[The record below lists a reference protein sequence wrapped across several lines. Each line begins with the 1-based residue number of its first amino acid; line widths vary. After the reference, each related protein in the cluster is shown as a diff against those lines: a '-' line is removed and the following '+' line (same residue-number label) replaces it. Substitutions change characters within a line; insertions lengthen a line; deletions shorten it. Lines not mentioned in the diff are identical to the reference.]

1 MPFFVKLFQLADKS
15 KTIDSV
21 NSYLSVDTNPKSKIT
36 HMDILTNASI
46 EFIISL
52 AAVFGV
58 KKYLGKSLADIPN
71 DRSSH
76 TQVTPRGGG
85 IGFIVAFAIMSILIR
100 EIYPL
105 PLPWFWLSLAPL
117 IGVGILDDRFNIS
130 SLIRYL
136 IQLGTAAII
145 VYQLHAFPQPW
156 LTSLGTVGTI
166 VAVGL
171 TVIGITAGINFYN
184 FMDGLDGLVSGVT
197 VVQLGFLAVWSD
209 RPELWLLVAA
219 LLGFIY
225 WNWSPAQ
232 IFMGDAGSTF
242 LGATIAIVL
251 LAPTDPIRAWTAL
264 TITLPLIG
272 DAIYT
277 IIRRLQRGENITQAH
292 RSHIYQRLQQSGL
305 THSSVATGYIVVT
318 AIVGILVT
326 TLGSTGAGLST
337 VGVVIAIACSE
348 LYLDRHVKSES

>member
-1 MPFFVKLFQLADKS
+1 
-15 KTIDSV
+15 
-21 NSYLSVDTNPKSKIT
+21 
-36 HMDILTNASI
+36 MDILTNASI

-52 AAVFGV
+52 AAVFGA
-58 KKYLGKSLADIPN
+58 KKYLGKSMVDIPN

-85 IGFIVAFAIMSILIR
+85 IGFIVAFGIMSMVTIKT
-100 EIYPL
+100 YPL

-117 IGVGILDDRFNIS
+117 ILVGILDDRYNIS
-130 SLIRYL
+130 SLVRYFV
-136 IQLGTAAII
+136 QLVTATII
-145 VYQLHAFPQPW
+145 VSQLHAFPQPW
-156 LTSLGTVGTI
+156 LTSFGTVGAI
-166 VAVGL
+166 FAIGL
-171 TVIGITAGINFYN
+171 TIIGITAGINFYN
-184 FMDGLDGLVSGVT
+184 FMDGLDGLVAGVT
-197 VVQLGFLAVWSD
+197 VVQLGFLAMWSD

-225 WNWSPAQ
+225 WNWAPAK

-251 LAPTDPIRAWTAL
+251 LAETDPIRAWTAL

-305 THSSVATGYIVVT
+305 SHDRVAIGYILST
-318 AIVGILVT
+318 AIVGSLIT
-326 TLGSTGAGLST
+326 TWGSIGAGLST
-337 VGVVIAIACSE
+337 LGVVMAIGSSE
-348 LYLDRHVKSES
+348 LYLHRLIKSEP

>member
-1 MPFFVKLFQLADKS
+1 
-15 KTIDSV
+15 
-21 NSYLSVDTNPKSKIT
+21 
-36 HMDILTNASI
+36 MDILTNASI

-52 AAVFGV
+52 TAVFGV

-71 DRSSH
+71 ERSSH

-85 IGFIVAFAIMSILIR
+85 IGFIAAFAIMSIAIR

-117 IGVGILDDRFNIS
+117 IGVGILDDRYNIS
-130 SLIRYL
+130 SLLRYL
-136 IQLGTAAII
+136 IQLGTASLI

-156 LTSLGTVGTI
+156 LTSLGTVGMI
-166 VAVGL
+166 IAVGL

-184 FMDGLDGLVSGVT
+184 FMDGLDGLVSGV
-197 VVQLGFLAVWSD
+197 VMVQLGFLAVWGNM
-209 RPELWLLVAA
+209 PELWLLVAS
-219 LLGFIY
+219 LFGFIC
-225 WNWSPAQ
+225 WNWSPAK

-251 LAPTDPIRAWTAL
+251 LNEPDPIRAWMAL
-264 TITLPLIG
+264 TITFPLIG

-292 RSHIYQRLQQSGL
+292 RTHIYQRLQQSGL
-305 THSSVATGYIVVT
+305 SHASVATIYIIATVS
-318 AIVGILVT
+318 VGGLVT
-326 TLGSTGAGLST
+326 TLGSMGAGLST
-337 VGVVIAIACSE
+337 VGIIGSIAISE
-348 LYLDRHVKSES
+348 FYLDRSAKLANTSID

>member
-1 MPFFVKLFQLADKS
+1 
-15 KTIDSV
+15 
-21 NSYLSVDTNPKSKIT
+21 
-36 HMDILTNASI
+36 MDILINTSI

-52 AAVFGV
+52 TAVFGV

-85 IGFIVAFAIMSILIR
+85 IGFIMAFAIMSIFTR

-130 SLIRYL
+130 SLLRYL

-145 VYQLHAFPQPW
+145 VYQIHAFPQPW
-156 LTSLGTVGTI
+156 LTSLGTVGI
-166 VAVGL
+166 IIAVGL
-171 TVIGITAGINFYN
+171 TIIGITAGINFYN

-197 VVQLGFLAVWSD
+197 VVQLGFLAVWGD
-209 RPELWLLVAA
+209 IPALWLLVAA
-219 LLGFIY
+219 LFGFIW
-225 WNWSPAQ
+225 WNWAPAK

-251 LAPTDPIRAWTAL
+251 LNESDSLRAWMAL

-305 THSSVATGYIVVT
+305 SHGAVAMIYIIAT

-326 TLGSTGAGLST
+326 TLGSIGASLS
-337 VGVVIAIACSE
+337 VLGVLMSIGIAE
-348 LYLDRHVKSES
+348 LYLDRKATSPKIELPN

>member
-1 MPFFVKLFQLADKS
+1 MSPPNQSPLIINYQL
-15 KTIDSV
+15 IDM
-21 NSYLSVDTNPKSKIT
+21 N
-36 HMDILTNASI
+36 ILANASI
-46 EFIISL
+46 ELMISL

-58 KKYLGKSLADIPN
+58 KKYLGKLMVDIPN

-76 TQVTPRGGG
+76 TQVTSRGGG
-85 IGFIVAFAIMSILIR
+85 IGFIIAFGIMSMVTR
-100 EIYPL
+100 ETYPL
-105 PLPWFWLSLAPL
+105 ILPWFWLSLAPL
-117 IGVGILDDRFNIS
+117 IMVGTLDDRYNIS
-130 SLIRYL
+130 SMVRYFV
-136 IQLGTAAII
+136 QLGTAAII

-156 LTSLGTVGTI
+156 LTSLGEIGVI
-166 VAVGL
+166 FAVGL
-171 TVIGITAGINFYN
+171 TIIGITAGINFYN

-197 VVQLGFLAVWSD
+197 VVQLGFLAVWND

-225 WNWSPAQ
+225 WNWAPAQ

-242 LGATIAIVL
+242 LGATISIVL

-292 RSHIYQRLQQSGL
+292 RTHIYQRLQQSGL
-305 THSSVATGYIVVT
+305 SHDRVATGYIIIT

-326 TLGSTGAGLST
+326 TLGTIGAGLST
-337 VGVVIAIACSE
+337 VGIIIAIGCSE
-348 LYLDRHVKSES
+348 LYLDRLLKSQP

>member
-1 MPFFVKLFQLADKS
+1 
-15 KTIDSV
+15 
-21 NSYLSVDTNPKSKIT
+21 
-36 HMDILTNASI
+36 MDILTNTLI

-52 AAVFGV
+52 TAVFGV
-58 KKYLGKSLADIPN
+58 KKYLGKSMADIPN

-85 IGFIVAFAIMSILIR
+85 IGFIVAFAIMSIVTR

-117 IGVGILDDRFNIS
+117 IIVGILDDRYNIS
-130 SLIRYL
+130 SLVRYFV
-136 IQLGTAAII
+136 QLGTATII
-145 VYQLHAFPQPW
+145 VPQLHAFPQPW
-156 LTSLGTVGTI
+156 LISFGTVGAI
-166 VAVGL
+166 FAIGL
-171 TVIGITAGINFYN
+171 TIIGITAGINFYN

-197 VVQLGFLAVWSD
+197 VVQLGFLAVWND

-225 WNWSPAQ
+225 WNWAPAK

-305 THSSVATGYIVVT
+305 SHDRVATGYIITT
-318 AIVGILVT
+318 AIVGILIT
-326 TLGSTGAGLST
+326 TWGSIGAGLST
-337 VGVVIAIACSE
+337 IGVVIAIGCSE
-348 LYLDRHVKSES
+348 LYLDRLVKSES

>member
-1 MPFFVKLFQLADKS
+1 
-15 KTIDSV
+15 
-21 NSYLSVDTNPKSKIT
+21 
-36 HMDILTNASI
+36 MDIITNSSI
-46 EFIISL
+46 DFTISL
-52 AAVFGV
+52 IAVFAV

-85 IGFIVAFAIMSILIR
+85 IGFIVAFAIMSILTR
-100 EIYPL
+100 ETYPL
-105 PLPWFWLSLAPL
+105 PLPYFWLSLAPL
-117 IGVGILDDRFNIS
+117 IAVGILDDRFNIS
-130 SLIRYL
+130 SLVRYL
-136 IQLGTAAII
+136 IQLGTASIM

-156 LTSLGTVGTI
+156 LTSFGTVGTI
-166 VAVGL
+166 VAIGL

-197 VVQLGFLAVWSD
+197 VVQLGFLAVWGNISA
-209 RPELWLLVAA
+209 LWLLVAS
-219 LLGFIY
+219 LLGFIW
-225 WNWSPAQ
+225 WNWSPAK

-251 LAPTDPIRAWTAL
+251 LNESDPLRAW
-264 TITLPLIG
+264 ITLPLMA

-305 THSSVATGYIVVT
+305 SHAVVAGIYIAAT

-326 TLGSTGAGLST
+326 TLGSIGAGLS
-337 VGVVIAIACSE
+337 VLGVVISIGIGE
-348 LYLDRHVKSES
+348 LYLSRSAKPVTL

>member
-1 MPFFVKLFQLADKS
+1 MGNPQS
-15 KTIDSV
+15 KIQ
-21 NSYLSVDTNPKSKIT
+21 NPKSPK
-36 HMDILTNASI
+36 MDIITNVSI
-46 EFIISL
+46 DFIISI

-71 DRSSH
+71 DRSAH

-85 IGFIVAFAIMSILIR
+85 IGFILAFAIMSILTR
-100 EIYPL
+100 ETYPL
-105 PLPWFWLSLAPL
+105 PLLYFWFSLTPL
-117 IGVGILDDRFNIS
+117 IAVGILDDRFNIS
-130 SLIRYL
+130 SLVRYL
-136 IQLGTAAII
+136 VQLGTASII

-156 LTSLGTVGTI
+156 LTSLGMVGTI

-209 RPELWLLVAA
+209 IPALWLLVAS
-219 LLGFIY
+219 LLGFIC
-225 WNWSPAQ
+225 WNWSPAK

-251 LAPTDPIRAWTAL
+251 LNESDPLRAWMAL
-264 TITLPLIG
+264 TITFPLIG

-292 RSHIYQRLQQSGL
+292 RNHIFQRLQQSGL
-305 THSSVATGYIVVT
+305 SHASVATIYIIATV
-318 AIVGILVT
+318 IVGILVT
-326 TLGSTGAGLST
+326 TLGSIGAALS
-337 VGVVIAIACSE
+337 VLAVLISIGIGE
-348 LYLDRHVKSES
+348 LYLDRKAGPPENKITKLTNLSND

>member
-1 MPFFVKLFQLADKS
+1 VGIAHPKRLRGFP
-15 KTIDSV
+15 
-21 NSYLSVDTNPKSKIT
+21 NPKSKIT
-36 HMDILTNASI
+36 YMDILTNASI
-46 EFIISL
+46 DFTISL
-52 AAVFGV
+52 VAVFGV
-58 KKYLGKSLADIPN
+58 KKYFGKSMADIPN

-85 IGFIVAFAIMSILIR
+85 IGFIVAFVIMSLLTSAT
-100 EIYPL
+100 YPL
-105 PLPWFWLSLAPL
+105 PLPYFWLSLAPL
-117 IGVGILDDRFNIS
+117 IAVGILDDRFNIS
-130 SLIRYL
+130 SLVRYL
-136 IQLGTAAII
+136 IQLGTASII

-156 LTSLGTVGTI
+156 LTSFGTVGI
-166 VAVGL
+166 IIAVGL
-171 TVIGITAGINFYN
+171 TIIGITAGINFYN

-197 VVQLGFLAVWSD
+197 VMQLGFLAVWGD
-209 RPELWLLVAA
+209 IPALWLLVAS

-225 WNWSPAQ
+225 WNWAPAT

-251 LAPTDPIRAWTAL
+251 LNEPDPLRAWMAL
-264 TITLPLIG
+264 TITFPLIG

-305 THSSVATGYIVVT
+305 AHSLVATIYIIAT

-326 TLGSTGAGLST
+326 TLGSVGAGLS
-337 VGVVIAIACSE
+337 VLGVLMSIGCGE
-348 LYLDRHVKSES
+348 LYLSRSAKPVTP

>member
-1 MPFFVKLFQLADKS
+1 
-15 KTIDSV
+15 
-21 NSYLSVDTNPKSKIT
+21 
-36 HMDILTNASI
+36 MDIFTTASI

-71 DRSSH
+71 ERSSH

-85 IGFIVAFAIMSILIR
+85 IGFITAFAIMSIVTR

-105 PLPWFWLSLAPL
+105 PLPWFWLALAPL

-130 SLIRYL
+130 SLVRYL
-136 IQLGTAAII
+136 IQLGTAAIM

-156 LTSLGTVGTI
+156 LTSLGTVGI
-166 VAVGL
+166 IISVGL
-171 TVIGITAGINFYN
+171 TIIGITAGINFYN
-184 FMDGLDGLVSGVT
+184 FMDGLDGLVSGV
-197 VVQLGFLAVWSD
+197 VMVQLGFLAVWGD
-209 RPELWLLVAA
+209 IPALWLLVAS
-219 LLGFIY
+219 LLGFIC
-225 WNWSPAQ
+225 WNWAPAK

-251 LAPTDPIRAWTAL
+251 LNEPDSLRAWMAL
-264 TITLPLIG
+264 TITFPLIG

-305 THSSVATGYIVVT
+305 AHSSVAGIYIIAT
-318 AIVGILVT
+318 AVVGILVT
-326 TLGSTGAGLST
+326 TLGSLGAGLS
-337 VGVVIAIACSE
+337 VLGVLMSIGIGE
-348 LYLDRHVKSES
+348 LYLDRQATPPTNQVTEPSN